1 MAVINLSLNYKIS
14 FQLNIIQ
21 KMLRIRDVILK
32 VNMEYIRSAA
42 QAEEYRTEP
51 AFKLQGSYRN
61 MNKLAEKIVPVMN
74 EQELETL
81 ILSHYEGE
89 SQTLTS
95 GAESNFLKLREMMGQ
110 MTTEQQARWD
120 DIKKTFNKNK
130 VFHGMDENNPMSQV
144 IAQLSKFVDGLDGIR
159 DVLKK

>member
-1 MAVINLSLNYKIS
+1 
-14 FQLNIIQ
+14 
-21 KMLRIRDVILK
+21 MLRIRDVILK

-51 AFKLQGSYRN
+51 SFKLQGSYRN

-74 EQELETL
+74 EAELETL

-95 GAESNFLKLREMMGQ
+95 GAESNFLKLKEMMEQ
-110 MTTEQQARWD
+110 MSDEEIARWAE
-120 DIKKTFNKNK
+120 IKKTFNKNK
-130 VFHGMDENNPMSQV
+130 IFNNMDENNPMSQV
-144 IAQLSKFVDGLDGIR
+144 IAQLSKFVDGLDGIKEA
-159 DVLKK
+159 LKKNE